1 MMEAK
6 LGRPVLEVLAEHA
19 ARELQSSREVLESE
33 VYIPAQGVV
42 ADDQGKFE
50 VNQANPAFELLARD
64 VSNVNNWHFAMLN
77 DVDRNAKFDLAI
89 REAVA
94 ALAPEVGRVRVLD
107 LGAGSGLLSMM
118 AARAGAEA
126 PRRST
131 RSARS
136 A

>member
-1 MMEAK
+1 MASK
-6 LGRPVLEVLAEHA
+6 
-19 ARELQSSREVLESE
+19 
-33 VYIPAQGVV
+33 PA
-42 ADDQGKFE
+42 
-50 VNQANPAFELLARD
+50 LRD

-118 AARAGAEA
+118 AARAGADKVYAVE
-126 PRRST
+126 
-131 RSARS
+131 RSALLFAQPVIKGRVHVTVKINRNYRNYRKMILYFIVFPADS
-136 A
+136 GRHVCQTCINHAG